1 MPDIL
6 VGISYPP
13 VCYVI
18 WFRMAVFSPHRPV
31 FRLFRRIDVF
41 IPVQKLLR
49 RARGRVDGQ
58 NRIGARQFAEMEEFI
73 RSEIVPPHGIGRI
86 GDGMK
91 PWRTLL
97 ADAVFPMV
105 MIRAATAGPSHRADS
120 QFFASIDDILA
131 QTVDVRNGAIL
142 AHPDAV
148 INDMPEIF
156 EKHGMD
162 MP

>member
-1 MPDIL
+1 
-6 VGISYPP
+6 
-13 VCYVI
+13 
-18 WFRMAVFSPHRPV
+18 
-31 FRLFRRIDVF
+31 
-41 IPVQKLLR
+41 
-49 RARGRVDGQ
+49 
-58 NRIGARQFAEMEEFI
+58 MEEFV

-97 ADAVFPMV
+97 SDAVFPMV
-105 MIRAATAGPSHRADS
+105 MIRAATAGPSHRTDS
-120 QFFASIDDILA
+120 QLLASIDDILA